1 MRFITSACHG
11 PRNVVGFGH
20 STLGFALLLLACL
33 PAGAMAD
40 VAARTVEGVIKD
52 ALQRPIQGVQ
62 LRLESG
68 AGQVVG
74 RTTTDDQGRFAFS
87 GIAAGTYVVVA
98 EKTGFEAA
106 TAVITV
112 TETAGAS
119 ADLTMASLKPLD
131 VNVALKKLEE
141 ARIGIQPRIGASTYS
156 ITKEAIQAQPGG
168 DNNSITQVI
177 LQAPGVTQDS
187 TQGGSYH
194 VRNEHGNVQ
203 YRINGVALPDGVSL
217 FGQNGGLSPRLANSI
232 DLITGSLPAEFGLR
246 TAGIIDVQTKSGA
259 FDPGGYVGM
268 YGGSYSWINPSAEY
282 RGQVGRFNYFV
293 AGDFLQNSVGINP
306 ATSRQMNEPIHD
318 DTKQGH
324 GLAYLEYLVDPTSKL
339 TGIFGTFVGHFQI
352 PNNPDQVPSFTVNGI
367 SDFDSGKVNETQL
380 EQNYYG
386 VVSYLK
392 AVQELTL
399 RASVFARYST
409 LKFNPDALPDLL
421 FNGLSQKL
429 VRSSVAT
436 GLQAEAS
443 YVLTPTHT
451 LRGGVTINTEHM
463 SVQQNSQVLPAMDG
477 AQTSDTP
484 FDIFQ
489 STGKQG
495 QIYSVYLQD
504 AWKVLPT
511 VTING
516 GVRFD
521 YSLGFRDEYQP
532 SPRLNLVW
540 TPTPTTTVHAGYARY
555 FTPPPLV
562 FTSTAQLNQFAN
574 TTAAPEVTKNA
585 TPRSERANYLDAGVT
600 QVIIPGLKV
609 GLDVYWKQATN
620 LLDDGQ
626 FGAPVFLTPFN
637 YTRGYNY
644 GVELT
649 ASYIV
654 GNFSAYGNLAA
665 AQQWAKRINTAQSLF
680 SADDLAYSFNHYIAT
695 DHDQL
700 ITASL
705 GAAYVWRGTRFSLD
719 FLEASGLR
727 RSVVH
732 PNDATVRPYQV
743 ANVSI
748 SRKFNWPAFG
758 PLEARL
764 DVKNLWDERYQIRD
778 GSGLGVFAPQWGVRN
793 GVFAGIRKEF

>member
-1 MRFITSACHG
+1 MMKLLTA
-11 PRNVVGFGH
+11 VGI
-20 STLGFALLLLACL
+20 AILLLTCH
-33 PAGAMAD
+33 PAS
-40 VAARTVEGVIKD
+40 VWAAAGTVEGVIKD
-52 ALQRPIQGVQ
+52 ALQRPIPGAQ

-68 AGQVVG
+68 TGRVVG
-74 RTTTDDQGRFAFS
+74 RTTTDDQGRFAFT

-98 EKTGFEAA
+98 EKTGFEVA

-112 TETAGAS
+112 SETEGAS
-119 ADLTMASLKPLD
+119 AELTLASVKPLD

-156 ITKEAIQAQPGG
+156 ITKDAIQAQPGG
-168 DNNSITQVI
+168 DNNSITQVVI
-177 LQAPGVTQDS
+177 QAPGVTQDS

-259 FDPGGYVGM
+259 FEPGGYVGM
-268 YGGSYSWINPSAEY
+268 YGGQYSWINPSAEY
-282 RGQVGRFNYFV
+282 RGSVGRFNYFV

-306 ATSRQMNEPIHD
+306 ATSSQMNEPIHD

-324 GLAYLEYLVDPTSKL
+324 GFAYLEYLVDPTSKL
-339 TGIFGTFVGHFQI
+339 TGIFGTFVGHFEI

-399 RASVFARYST
+399 RASLFARYST

-421 FNGLSQKL
+421 FNGISQKL
-429 VRSSVAT
+429 VRSSIAT
-436 GLQAEAS
+436 GLQADGS
-443 YVLTPTHT
+443 YALTPTHT
-451 LRGGVTINTEHM
+451 LRGGVIVNMEHM
-463 SVQQNSQVLPAMDG
+463 SVQQSSQVLPAVGG
-477 AQTSDTP
+477 AQSSDIP
-484 FDIFQ
+484 SDIFQ
-489 STGKQG
+489 SSGKQG

-516 GVRFD
+516 GMRFD
-521 YSLGFRDEYQP
+521 YSHGFRDEYQP
-532 SPRLNLVW
+532 SPRLNVVW
-540 TPTPTTTVHAGYARY
+540 TPTPMTTVHAGYARY

-562 FTSTAQLNQFAN
+562 FTSTAQQNQFTD

-665 AQQWAKRINTAQSLF
+665 AQQRAKRINTAQSLF

-700 ITASL
+700 ITASA
-705 GAAYVWRGTRFSLD
+705 GASYTWQKIRFAMD
-719 FLEASGLR
+719 FVEASGLR
-727 RSVVH
+727 KTVVH
-732 PNDATVRPYQV
+732 PNDTTVRPYQY
-743 ANVSI
+743 ANVGV
-748 SRKFNWPAFG
+748 SRKFDWPAFG

-764 DVKNLWDERYQIRD
+764 DVLNLWDERYQIRD
-778 GSGLGVFAPQWGVRN
+778 GSGLGVFAPQWGVRR

>member
-1 MRFITSACHG
+1 MMKLLTA
-11 PRNVVGFGH
+11 VGI
-20 STLGFALLLLACL
+20 AILLLICH
-33 PAGAMAD
+33 PAS
-40 VAARTVEGVIKD
+40 VWAAAGTVEGVIKD
-52 ALQRPIQGVQ
+52 ALQRPIPGAQ

-68 AGQVVG
+68 AGRVVG
-74 RTTTDDQGRFAFS
+74 RTTTDDQGRFAFT

-98 EKTGFEAA
+98 EKTGFEVA

-112 TETAGAS
+112 SETEGAS
-119 ADLTMASLKPLD
+119 AELTLASVKPLD

-156 ITKEAIQAQPGG
+156 ITKDAIQAQPGG
-168 DNNSITQVI
+168 DNNSITQVVI
-177 LQAPGVTQDS
+177 QAPGVTQDS

-259 FDPGGYVGM
+259 FEPGGYVGM
-268 YGGSYSWINPSAEY
+268 YGGQYSWINPSAEY
-282 RGQVGRFNYFV
+282 RGSVGRFNYFV

-306 ATSRQMNEPIHD
+306 ATSSQMNEPIHD

-324 GLAYLEYLVDPTSKL
+324 GFAYLEYLVDPTSKL
-339 TGIFGTFVGHFQI
+339 TGIFGTFVGHFEI

-399 RASVFARYST
+399 RGSLFARYST

-421 FNGLSQKL
+421 FNGISQKL
-429 VRSSVAT
+429 VRSSIAT
-436 GLQAEAS
+436 GLQADGS
-443 YVLTPTHT
+443 YALTPTHT
-451 LRGGVTINTEHM
+451 LRGGVIVNMEHM
-463 SVQQNSQVLPAMDG
+463 SVQQSSQVLPAVGG
-477 AQTSDTP
+477 AQSSDIP

-489 STGKQG
+489 SSGKQG

-516 GVRFD
+516 GMRFD
-521 YSLGFRDEYQP
+521 YSHGFRDEYQP
-532 SPRLNLVW
+532 SPRLNVVW
-540 TPTPTTTVHAGYARY
+540 TPTPMTTVHAGYARY

-562 FTSTAQLNQFAN
+562 FTSTAQQNQFTD

-665 AQQWAKRINTAQSLF
+665 AQQRAKRINTAQSLF

-700 ITASL
+700 ITASA
-705 GAAYVWRGTRFSLD
+705 GASYTWQKIRFAMD
-719 FLEASGLR
+719 FVEASGLR
-727 RSVVH
+727 KTVVH
-732 PNDATVRPYQV
+732 PNDTTVRPYQY
-743 ANVSI
+743 ANVGV
-748 SRKFNWPAFG
+748 SRKFDWPAFG

-764 DVKNLWDERYQIRD
+764 DVLNLWDERYQIRD
-778 GSGLGVFAPQWGVRN
+778 GSGLGVFAPQWGVRR

>member
-1 MRFITSACHG
+1 MMKLLTG
-11 PRNVVGFGH
+11 VGI
-20 STLGFALLLLACL
+20 AILLLTCH
-33 PAGAMAD
+33 PAS
-40 VAARTVEGVIKD
+40 VWAAAGTVEGVIKD
-52 ALQRPIQGVQ
+52 ALQRPIPGAQ

-68 AGQVVG
+68 TGRVVG
-74 RTTTDDQGRFAFS
+74 RTTTDDQGRFAFT

-98 EKTGFEAA
+98 EKTGFEVA

-112 TETAGAS
+112 SETEGAS
-119 ADLTMASLKPLD
+119 AELTLASVKPLD

-156 ITKEAIQAQPGG
+156 ITKDAIQAQPGG
-168 DNNSITQVI
+168 DNNSITQVVI
-177 LQAPGVTQDS
+177 QAPGVTQDS

-259 FDPGGYVGM
+259 FEPGGYVGM
-268 YGGSYSWINPSAEY
+268 YGGQYSWINPSAEY
-282 RGQVGRFNYFV
+282 RGSVGRFNYFV

-306 ATSRQMNEPIHD
+306 ATSSQMNEPIHD

-324 GLAYLEYLVDPTSKL
+324 GFAYLEYLVDPTSKL
-339 TGIFGTFVGHFQI
+339 TGIFGTFVGHFEI

-399 RASVFARYST
+399 RGSLFARYST

-421 FNGLSQKL
+421 FNGISQKL
-429 VRSSVAT
+429 VRSSIAT
-436 GLQAEAS
+436 GLQADGS
-443 YVLTPTHT
+443 YALTPTHT
-451 LRGGVTINTEHM
+451 LRGGVIVNMEHM
-463 SVQQNSQVLPAMDG
+463 SVQQSSQVLPAVGG
-477 AQTSDTP
+477 AQSSDIP
-484 FDIFQ
+484 SDIFQ
-489 STGKQG
+489 SSGKQG

-516 GVRFD
+516 GMRFD
-521 YSLGFRDEYQP
+521 YSHGFRDEYQP
-532 SPRLNLVW
+532 SPRLNVVW
-540 TPTPTTTVHAGYARY
+540 TPTPMTTVHAGYARY

-562 FTSTAQLNQFAN
+562 FTSTAQQNQFTD

-665 AQQWAKRINTAQSLF
+665 AQQRAKRINTAQSLF

-700 ITASL
+700 ITASA
-705 GAAYVWRGTRFSLD
+705 GASYTWQKIRFAMD
-719 FLEASGLR
+719 FVEASGLR
-727 RSVVH
+727 KTVVH
-732 PNDATVRPYQV
+732 PNDTTVRPYQY
-743 ANVSI
+743 ANVGV
-748 SRKFNWPAFG
+748 SRKFDWPAFG

-764 DVKNLWDERYQIRD
+764 DVLNLWDERYQIRD
-778 GSGLGVFAPQWGVRN
+778 GSGLGVFAPQWGVRR

>member
-1 MRFITSACHG
+1 MMKLLTG
-11 PRNVVGFGH
+11 VGI
-20 STLGFALLLLACL
+20 AILLLTCH
-33 PAGAMAD
+33 PAS
-40 VAARTVEGVIKD
+40 VWAAAGTVEGVIKD
-52 ALQRPIQGVQ
+52 ALQRPIPGAQ

-68 AGQVVG
+68 AGRVVG
-74 RTTTDDQGRFAFS
+74 RTTTDDQGRFAFT

-98 EKTGFEAA
+98 EKTGFEVA

-112 TETAGAS
+112 SETEGAS
-119 ADLTMASLKPLD
+119 AELTLASVKPLD

-156 ITKEAIQAQPGG
+156 ITKDAIQAQPGG
-168 DNNSITQVI
+168 DNNSITQVVI
-177 LQAPGVTQDS
+177 QAPGVTQDS

-259 FDPGGYVGM
+259 FEPGGYVGM
-268 YGGSYSWINPSAEY
+268 YGGQFSWINPSAEY
-282 RGQVGRFNYFV
+282 RGSVGRFNYFV

-306 ATSRQMNEPIHD
+306 ATSSQMNEPIHD

-324 GLAYLEYLVDPTSKL
+324 GFAYLEYLVDPTSKL
-339 TGIFGTFVGHFQI
+339 TGIFGTFVGHFEI

-367 SDFDSGKVNETQL
+367 SDFDSEKVNETQL

-399 RASVFARYST
+399 RGSLFARYST

-421 FNGLSQKL
+421 FNGISQKL
-429 VRSSVAT
+429 VRSSIAT
-436 GLQAEAS
+436 GLQADGS
-443 YVLTPTHT
+443 YALTPTHT
-451 LRGGVTINTEHM
+451 LRGGVIVNMEHM
-463 SVQQNSQVLPAMDG
+463 SVQQSSQVLPAVGG
-477 AQTSDTP
+477 AQSSDIP

-489 STGKQG
+489 SSGKQG

-516 GVRFD
+516 GMRFD
-521 YSLGFRDEYQP
+521 YSHGFRDEYQP
-532 SPRLNLVW
+532 SPRLNVVW
-540 TPTPTTTVHAGYARY
+540 TPTPMTTVHAGYARY

-562 FTSTAQLNQFAN
+562 FTSTAQQNQFTD

-600 QVIIPGLKV
+600 QVIIPGLKI

-665 AQQWAKRINTAQSLF
+665 AQQRAKRINTAQSLF

-700 ITASL
+700 ITASA
-705 GAAYVWRGTRFSLD
+705 GASYTWQKMRFAMD
-719 FLEASGLR
+719 FVEASGLR
-727 RSVVH
+727 KTVVH
-732 PNDATVRPYQV
+732 PNDTTVRPYQY
-743 ANVSI
+743 ANVGV
-748 SRKFNWPAFG
+748 SRKFDWPAFG

-764 DVKNLWDERYQIRD
+764 DVLNLWDERYQIRN
-778 GSGLGVFAPQWGVRN
+778 GRGLGVFAPQWGVRR

>member
-1 MRFITSACHG
+1 MMKLLTG
-11 PRNVVGFGH
+11 VGI
-20 STLGFALLLLACL
+20 AILLLTCH
-33 PAGAMAD
+33 PAS
-40 VAARTVEGVIKD
+40 VWAAAGTVDGVIKD
-52 ALQRPIQGVQ
+52 ALQRPIQGAQ

-68 AGQVVG
+68 AGRVVG
-74 RTTTDDQGRFAFS
+74 RTTTDDQGRFAFT

-98 EKTGFEAA
+98 EKTGFEVA

-112 TETAGAS
+112 SETEGAS
-119 ADLTMASLKPLD
+119 AELTLASVKPLD

-156 ITKEAIQAQPGG
+156 ITKDAIQAQPGG
-168 DNNSITQVI
+168 DNNSITQVVI
-177 LQAPGVTQDS
+177 QAPGVTQDS

-259 FDPGGYVGM
+259 FEPGGYVGM
-268 YGGSYSWINPSAEY
+268 YGGQYSWINPSAEY
-282 RGQVGRFNYFV
+282 RGSVGRFNYFV

-306 ATSRQMNEPIHD
+306 ATSSQMNEPIHD

-324 GLAYLEYLVDPTSKL
+324 GFAYLEYLVDPTSKL
-339 TGIFGTFVGHFQI
+339 TGIFGTFVGHFEI

-399 RASVFARYST
+399 RGSLFARYST

-421 FNGLSQKL
+421 FNGISQKL
-429 VRSSVAT
+429 VRSSIAT
-436 GLQAEAS
+436 GLQADGS
-443 YVLTPTHT
+443 YALTPTHT
-451 LRGGVTINTEHM
+451 LRGGVIVNMEHM
-463 SVQQNSQVLPAMDG
+463 SVQQSSQVLPAVGG
-477 AQTSDTP
+477 AQSSDIP

-489 STGKQG
+489 SSGKQG

-516 GVRFD
+516 GMRFD
-521 YSLGFRDEYQP
+521 YSHGFRDEYQP
-532 SPRLNLVW
+532 SPRLNVVW
-540 TPTPTTTVHAGYARY
+540 TPTPMTTVHAGYARY

-562 FTSTAQLNQFAN
+562 FTSTAQQNQFTD

-665 AQQWAKRINTAQSLF
+665 AQQRAKRINTAQSLF

-700 ITASL
+700 ITASA
-705 GAAYVWRGTRFSLD
+705 GASYTWQKIRFAMD
-719 FLEASGLR
+719 FVEASGLR
-727 RSVVH
+727 KTVVH
-732 PNDATVRPYQV
+732 PNDTTVRPYQY
-743 ANVSI
+743 ANVGV
-748 SRKFNWPAFG
+748 SRKFDWPAFG

-764 DVKNLWDERYQIRD
+764 DVLNLWDERYQIRD
-778 GSGLGVFAPQWGVRN
+778 GSGLGVFAPQWGVRR